1 MTSIFLL
8 ASTLFFSPLAHAS
21 LLDSV
26 VDQAANATSELSRR
40 IFGNVQGK
48 NLLGGA
54 DYPGNDNKESS
65 GQYWYDSA
73 TPIDQCPDTTGDIN
87 QANRLWGK
95 LNSIVYTGKNFA
107 NNGNLPDVT
116 QFVCFNV
123 DAWRLN
129 QGNGDGKKNVNDNS
143 MKATADH
150 MGLKIAA
157 RYGAFNRVLLIPRPN
172 CDVQT
177 GDTPGWLDIGA
188 SDPQKAC
195 IPLWSNDYQI
205 NTKDDSGK
213 VAQSML
219 LYVPT
224 NADTFTCD
232 KSLSETKDGCTFLYA
247 YKPKEEDKP
256 AEESKQPEQSAEPSA
271 SQESKPDDNNDGND
285 GPKNAN
291 PRDGDGKDG
300 VTIVN
305 NISLGQQSAQLIT
318 ITSVSMGPTDT
329 QTLTYTSQTTYST
342 TLTSVTTQPVILLD
356 KATTSTS
363 TVVSSSQN
371 TIYSVIWVDP
381 PQKTS

>member
-1 MTSIFLL
+1 MALLVSLSSDFSHTPPSSVVPPHLFLFTSYCVPSDQASSVRYTFSSCYIHSIFLRLLPGNTAPHQLSLLFFHRFSMRSPSTNAKASQVGMTSFLLL
-8 ASTLFFSPLAHAS
+8 ASTLFFFPLAHAS

-54 DYPGNDNKESS
+54 DYPGNDNKETS

-129 QGNGDGKKNVNDNS
+129 QGNGGGQKNVNDNT

-157 RYGAFNRVLLIPRPN
+157 RYGAFNRVLLIPRR
-172 CDVQT
+172 
-177 GDTPGWLDIGA
+177 A
-188 SDPQKAC
+188 SLLLQKIA
-195 IPLWSNDYQI
+195 
-205 NTKDDSGK
+205 
-213 VAQSML
+213 
-219 LYVPT
+219 
-224 NADTFTCD
+224 
-232 KSLSETKDGCTFLYA
+232 
-247 YKPKEEDKP
+247 
-256 AEESKQPEQSAEPSA
+256 
-271 SQESKPDDNNDGND
+271 
-285 GPKNAN
+285 
-291 PRDGDGKDG
+291 
-300 VTIVN
+300 
-305 NISLGQQSAQLIT
+305 
-318 ITSVSMGPTDT
+318 VSF
-329 QTLTYTSQTTYST
+329 
-342 TLTSVTTQPVILLD
+342 V
-356 KATTSTS
+356 
-363 TVVSSSQN
+363 
-371 TIYSVIWVDP
+371 
-381 PQKTS
+381 